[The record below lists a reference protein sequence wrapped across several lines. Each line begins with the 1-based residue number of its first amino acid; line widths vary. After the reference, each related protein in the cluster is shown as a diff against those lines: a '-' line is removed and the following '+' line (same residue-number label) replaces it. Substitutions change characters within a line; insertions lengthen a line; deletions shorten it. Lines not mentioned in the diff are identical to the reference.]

1 MFGVAQFFSAD
12 KQGQRPGLRTAAI
25 RIASAGLLI
34 SAAHLAHAAPAPI
47 TLKLFV
53 GGSAQ
58 RPDLLRQLLNEY
70 ERSHPGIE
78 VELGAGGAT
87 SELQRRYLSTLLN
100 AEDSTYDG
108 FMIDIVNPAQYA
120 AAGWIE
126 PLDRYM
132 GSDAAAALKNH
143 LPAYR
148 QADVWR
154 GQLVALPAFSD
165 AMFMYYRKDLLARYG
180 VATPQTWPQ
189 LAAAAQKIQHAE
201 SQPQLQGLSIQ
212 GAPIEG
218 AVCTFLLPYW
228 SAGRSLTDAQG
239 RLTLD
244 VPTAQRGLQQW
255 LDLVGQGVIKPGV
268 AEVKTGDTLNDFK
281 AGKAIFA
288 VNWGF
293 AWNALQNAAD
303 SQVKGKVGVM
313 ALPAVP
319 GGERVSCMGGW
330 QWALS
335 AFSRHKAETAALL
348 RYLAA
353 PAASRYLALKGSL
366 LPVYASLYQDPQ
378 ILAQLPWLHDAA
390 PVLQSARARPV
401 TPRYG
406 EVSDVL
412 RMTTSAVLGGS
423 QTPVAGVAE
432 IQNHLQRVLR

>member
-1 MFGVAQFFSAD
+1 M
-12 KQGQRPGLRTAAI
+12 
-25 RIASAGLLI
+25 
-34 SAAHLAHAAPAPI
+34 
-47 TLKLFV
+47 
-53 GGSAQ
+53 
-58 RPDLLRQLLNEY
+58 
-70 ERSHPGIE
+70 
-78 VELGAGGAT
+78 
-87 SELQRRYLSTLLN
+87 
-100 AEDSTYDG
+100 
-108 FMIDIVNPAQYA
+108 
-120 AAGWIE
+120 
-126 PLDRYM
+126 
-132 GSDAAAALKNH
+132 
-143 LPAYR
+143 
-148 QADVWR
+148 
-154 GQLVALPAFSD
+154 
-165 AMFMYYRKDLLARYG
+165 
-180 VATPQTWPQ
+180 
-189 LAAAAQKIQHAE
+189 
-201 SQPQLQGLSIQ
+201 
-212 GAPIEG
+212 
-218 AVCTFLLPYW
+218 CTFLLPYW